1 MVEISLECAIEGQ
14 VASFDVTIDD
24 GKKISALKKAIKAE
38 KPNAFKNLD
47 ADELELSLAKKGAG
61 WLPSAELR
69 AIRKGEILPGFE
81 RVSLVDTEDELYS
94 TYSIRDVL
102 DTNGMPPPQ
111 TQQIHVLVVVP
122 EAVDGSVSEAS
133 KMDQLVEQV
142 NQLNDQLKKSVLGKR
157 KVCHSSANSSLL
169 NTLHVRVRSSRA
181 VQFKT
186 DNSILPFPWAYTLDE
201 HGDKIWLAEEQQRD
215 RYREYVQVNIG
226 DALAR
231 NELCVCGVEKGE
243 GGKDILSVDVPGHNI
258 TLVGRTDL
266 IILSD
271 QVLENPV
278 EVKLLPDVRLIIEV
292 KREVK
297 PSSINQ
303 TVSELIA
310 LDIMVAEQVMALLT
324 DFGKHWQFFWVAD
337 PTNSEGIIQS
347 VIINNPSKAFAVIR
361 TLLDQSPSA
370 GADAAIGLPCVK
382 APIKRQKLSGVLV
395 SSGEDSG
402 TGIRESLERYYDI
415 ASILGPDMDMA
426 RAVARQVTRSI
437 PTLSY
442 FS

>member
-1 MVEISLECAIEGQ
+1 
-14 VASFDVTIDD
+14 
-24 GKKISALKKAIKAE
+24 
-38 KPNAFKNLD
+38 
-47 ADELELSLAKKGAG
+47 
-61 WLPSAELR
+61 
-69 AIRKGEILPGFE
+69 
-81 RVSLVDTEDELYS
+81 
-94 TYSIRDVL
+94 
-102 DTNGMPPPQ
+102 
-111 TQQIHVLVVVP
+111 HVLVVVP
-122 EAVDGSVSEAS
+122 EAVGGSVSEAS
-133 KMDQLVEQV
+133 KLDQLVDKV
-142 NQLNDQLKKSVLGKR
+142 DRLYDQLNKTVLGKR

-186 DNSILPFPWAYTLDE
+186 DNSAQPFPWAYTVDE

-243 GGKDILSVDVPGHNI
+243 GGEDLLSVDVPGHNI

-303 TVSELIA
+303 T
-310 LDIMVAEQVMALLT
+310 MQ
-324 DFGKHWQFFWVAD
+324 
-337 PTNSEGIIQS
+337 
-347 VIINNPSKAFAVIR
+347 
-361 TLLDQSPSA
+361 
-370 GADAAIGLPCVK
+370 
-382 APIKRQKLSGVLV
+382 
-395 SSGEDSG
+395 
-402 TGIRESLERYYDI
+402 
-415 ASILGPDMDMA
+415 
-426 RAVARQVTRSI
+426 
-437 PTLSY
+437 
-442 FS
+442 

>member
-1 MVEISLECAIEGQ
+1 MVKLFCAIVG
-14 VASFDVTIDD
+14 VAGSAFEVDIDD
-24 GKKISALKKAIKAE
+24 GGSVAALKDAIKG
-38 KPNAFKNLD
+38 KNSKTITCD
-47 ADELELSLAKKGAG
+47 AKDLQLFLAKKADGA
-61 WLPSAELR
+61 WLSS
-69 AIRKGEILPGFE
+69 KDPGVISMRSGVIPEQVKTLMNVEVDPADDIGDVFE
-81 RVSLVDTEDELYS
+81 GAPTKKTV
-94 TYSIRDVL
+94 
-102 DTNGMPPPQ
+102 
-111 TQQIHVLVVVP
+111 HVLVVVP
-122 EAVDGSVSEAS
+122 EAVGGSVSEAS
-133 KMDQLVEQV
+133 KLDQLVDKV
-142 NQLNDQLKKSVLGKR
+142 DRLYDQLNKTGLGKR

-186 DNSILPFPWAYTLDE
+186 DNSVQPFPWAYTVDE

-215 RYREYVQVNIG
+215 RYREYVQVNID

-243 GGKDILSVDVPGHNI
+243 GGEDLLSVDVPGHNI

-337 PTNSEGIIQS
+337 PTNSEGTIQS
-347 VIINNPSKAFAVIR
+347 VIINNPSRAFAVIR

-382 APIKRQKLSGVLV
+382 APIKRHKLSAVLA
-395 SSGEDSG
+395 SSGEDNG

-415 ASILGPDMDMA
+415 ASMLGPDIEMA
-426 RAVARQVTRSI
+426 RAVARQITRSI